1 MFYLKCNILFYT
13 TSKKLIINIR
23 SFHKVSLYKFYKNI
37 SNQNIFIGW
46 GRKKSGLKAMNL
58 AKRYRV
64 KFILL
69 EDGFIRSLNLGVE
82 NSPSFSI
89 VKDDIGIYY
98 DATMPSKLEN
108 LLNTYE
114 FKDEEIKQAK
124 KAIELIKKY
133 KISKYNNNLD
143 IPDDYFQK
151 DEKRVLVITQTAN
164 DASLE
169 FGLAKDFKT
178 VDMIKDAIK
187 ENPKSKI
194 YIKIHPDVLSGKKQ
208 SDFNAQDLPSKC
220 VVIKENYNPIELLS
234 HFKKVYTKTSGMGFE
249 ALIQECECVCYGMP
263 FYAGWGLTKDKLE
276 CKRRMQKR
284 SLEEVFYAA
293 YILYAEYFNPYL
305 NQKSNIF
312 DTIQTLAKY
321 KDIEKA
327 NSNRLFMLGFTLW
340 KRHFIKPFFKA
351 KNNKIIFLNS
361 IKSLARYK
369 LKEDDKFFIWGKKYD
384 DNTLKNLLLVKVKEQ
399 NLTNFS
405 PKVSLVED
413 GFIRSISLGSDLT
426 RPFSLIVDDKGL
438 YIDPNKPSKLEEL
451 LQNEIFDENMLSR
464 AKNII
469 KILLENRFSKYNG
482 LKHENL
488 KINAKIGQKVI
499 LIPAQVEDDA
509 SMILG
514 GFGLST
520 LDLLKEVRAKNQD
533 AYIIFKPHPDVL
545 SGNRVGLKDETLIL
559 EFCDEI
565 VKDCSIDSAIKIA
578 DEIHTITST
587 SGFDALLRAKKVFT
601 YGMPFYA
608 GWGLTKDKHK
618 CERRTRKL
626 SLEELVA
633 GALITYP
640 RYINPKT
647 KTLCEIEVCLDI
659 MLNLQKDY
667 FSKKHIKLA
676 IDFKTFMLRK
686 IRRFYEFL
694 AKK

>member
-1 MFYLKCNILFYT
+1 S
-13 TSKKLIINIR
+13 TSKKLIANARNFYSI
-23 SFHKVSLYKFYKNI
+23 FLYKKNLKI
-37 SNQNIFIGW
+37 NKDDLFFGW
-46 GRKKSGLKAMNL
+46 GRKKSGLKAINL
-58 AKRYRV
+58 AKKHKA

-82 NSPSFSI
+82 NSPSFSM

-114 FKDEEIKQAK
+114 FKDEEVKQAK

-151 DEKRVLVITQTAN
+151 DEKRVLIITQTAN

-208 SDFNAQDLPSKC
+208 SDLDIISLSKECILITENFNLIA
-220 VVIKENYNPIELLS
+220 LLE
-234 HFKKVYTKTSGMGFE
+234 FFDKVYTKTSGMGFE
-249 ALIQECECVCYGMP
+249 ALMQECECVCYGMP

-293 YILYAEYFNPYL
+293 YILYTEYFNPYL

-321 KDIEKA
+321 KGIEKA

-340 KRHFIKPFFKA
+340 KRYFIKPFFKA
-351 KNNKIIFLNS
+351 KDNEIIFLNS
-361 IKSLARYK
+361 IKSLVRYK

-384 DNTLKNLLLVKVKEQ
+384 ENTLKNLLLTKAKEQ

-451 LQNEIFDENMLSR
+451 LQNEIFDENMLNR

-488 KINAKIGQKVI
+488 KINAKIGQKII

-545 SGNRVGLKDETLIL
+545 SGNRMGLKDETLIL
-559 EFCDEI
+559 KFCDEI

-667 FSKKHIKLA
+667 FSKSYLKIIIDLRNFLLRRMRRIVENIIK
-676 IDFKTFMLRK
+676 
-686 IRRFYEFL
+686 
-694 AKK
+694 

>member
-1 MFYLKCNILFYT
+1 MKHYSI
-13 TSKKLIINIR
+13 SKKLIANVRNFYTI
-23 SFHKVSLYKFYKNI
+23 SLYKKKSKINKDDLFL
-37 SNQNIFIGW
+37 GW
-46 GRKKSGLKAMNL
+46 GRKKSGLKAINL
-58 AKRYRV
+58 AKKYKA

-82 NSPSFSI
+82 NSPSFSM

-98 DATMPSKLEN
+98 DATAPSKLEN

-124 KAIELIKKY
+124 KVIELIKKY

-151 DEKRVLVITQTAN
+151 DEKRVLIITQTAN

-187 ENPKSKI
+187 ENPDSKI

-208 SDFNAQDLPSKC
+208 SDLDINSLP
-220 VVIKENYNPIELLS
+220 KECILITENFNPIALLE
-234 HFKKVYTKTSGMGFE
+234 FFDKVYTKTSGMGFE
-249 ALIQECECVCYGMP
+249 ALMQGCECVCYGMP

-293 YILYAEYFNPYL
+293 YILYSEYFNPYF

-340 KRHFIKPFFKA
+340 KRYFIRPFFKA
-351 KNNKIIFLNS
+351 KDNKIIFLNS
-361 IKSLARYK
+361 LKSLARYK
-369 LKEDDKFFIWGKKYD
+369 LKENDKFFIWGKRIDYNALKT
-384 DNTLKNLLLVKVKEQ
+384 TLIKKAQDENLLH
-399 NLTNFS
+399 FI
-405 PKVSLVED
+405 PKISLVED

-426 RPFSLIVDDKGL
+426 RPFSLNVDDKGL
-438 YIDPNKPSKLEEL
+438 YIDPNKASKLEEL
-451 LQNEIFDENMLSR
+451 LQNEIFDENMLNR

-488 KINAKIGQKVI
+488 KINAKIGQKII
-499 LIPAQVEDDA
+499 LIPAQVEDDV

-608 GWGLTKDKHK
+608 GWDLTKDKYR

-633 GALITYP
+633 GALIIYP

-659 MLNLQKDY
+659 MLNLQKAY
-667 FSKKHIKLA
+667 FSKKYIKLA

>member
-1 MFYLKCNILFYT
+1 MKYYSA
-13 TSKKLIINIR
+13 SKKLIANARNFYTI
-23 SFHKVSLYKFYKNI
+23 SLYKKNLKI
-37 SNQNIFIGW
+37 KKDDLFFGW

-58 AKRYRV
+58 AKKYKA

-82 NSPSFSI
+82 NSPSFSM

-98 DATMPSKLEN
+98 DATAPSKLEN

-151 DEKRVLVITQTAN
+151 DEKRVLIITQTAN

-178 VDMIKDAIK
+178 VDMIKDAVK

-208 SDFNAQDLPSKC
+208 SDLDINSLP
-220 VVIKENYNPIELLS
+220 KECILITENFNPIALLE
-234 HFKKVYTKTSGMGFE
+234 FFDKVYTKTSGMGFE
-249 ALIQECECVCYGMP
+249 ALMQECECICYGMP

-293 YILYAEYFNPYL
+293 YILYSEYFNSYL

-321 KDIEKA
+321 KDIEKV
-327 NSNRLFMLGFTLW
+327 NSNKLFMLGFTLW
-340 KRHFIKPFFKA
+340 KRHFIKPFFNA
-351 KNNKIIFLNS
+351 KDNEIIFLNS
-361 IKSLARYK
+361 IKSLVRYK

-384 DNTLKNLLLVKVKEQ
+384 ENTLKNLLLVKAKEQ
-399 NLTNFS
+399 NLTNFT

-451 LQNEIFDENMLSR
+451 LQNEIFDENMLNR

-488 KINAKIGQKVI
+488 KINAKTGQKII

-520 LDLLKEVRAKNQD
+520 LDLLKEVRSKNQD

-608 GWGLTKDKHK
+608 GWGLTKDKYR

-633 GALITYP
+633 GALIAYP

-667 FSKKHIKLA
+667 FSKKYIKLV

>member
-1 MFYLKCNILFYT
+1 
-13 TSKKLIINIR
+13 
-23 SFHKVSLYKFYKNI
+23 
-37 SNQNIFIGW
+37 
-46 GRKKSGLKAMNL
+46 MNL
-58 AKRYRV
+58 AKKYKA

-89 VKDDIGIYY
+89 VKDDIGVYY
-98 DATMPSKLEN
+98 DATAPSKLEN

-151 DEKRVLVITQTAN
+151 DEKRVLIITQTAN

-169 FGLAKDFKT
+169 FGLSKDFKT

-187 ENPKSKI
+187 ENPDSKI

-208 SDFNAQDLPSKC
+208 SDLVINFLP
-220 VVIKENYNPIELLS
+220 KECILITENFNPIALLE
-234 HFKKVYTKTSGMGFE
+234 FFDKVYTKTSGMGFE
-249 ALIQECECVCYGMP
+249 ALIQECECICYGMP

-293 YILYAEYFNPYL
+293 YILYSEYFNSYL

-321 KDIEKA
+321 KDMEKV

-351 KNNKIIFLNS
+351 KNNEIIFLNS
-361 IKSLARYK
+361 IKSLVRYK
-369 LKEDDKFFIWGKKYD
+369 LKEDDKFFIWGRRIDYNVLKTTLIKKAQD
-384 DNTLKNLLLVKVKEQ
+384 ENLLH
-399 NLTNFS
+399 FI
-405 PKVSLVED
+405 PKISLVED

-451 LQNEIFDENMLSR
+451 LQNEIFDENMLNR

-482 LKHENL
+482 LKHEDL
-488 KINAKIGQKVI
+488 KINAKIGQKII

-520 LDLLKEVRAKNQD
+520 LDLLKEVRSKNQD

-676 IDFKTFMLRK
+676 IDFKTFMFRK

-694 AKK
+694 TEK

>member
-1 MFYLKCNILFYT
+1 MKYYS
-13 TSKKLIINIR
+13 TSKKLIANARNFYSI
-23 SFHKVSLYKFYKNI
+23 FLYKRNLKINKDDLF
-37 SNQNIFIGW
+37 FGW

-58 AKRYRV
+58 AKKYKA
-64 KFILL
+64 KFIFL

-82 NSPSFSI
+82 NSPSFSM

-143 IPDDYFQK
+143 IPDDYFEK
-151 DEKRVLVITQTAN
+151 DEKRVLIITQTAN

-169 FGLAKDFKT
+169 FGLAKGFKT

-187 ENPKSKI
+187 ENPDSKI

-208 SDFNAQDLPSKC
+208 SDLDINSLPKECILITENFNPTA
-220 VVIKENYNPIELLS
+220 LLE
-234 HFKKVYTKTSGMGFE
+234 FFDKVYTKTSGMGFE
-249 ALIQECECVCYGMP
+249 ALIQECECICYGMP

-293 YILYAEYFNPYL
+293 YILYSEYFNPYL

-321 KDIEKA
+321 KDIEKV

-351 KNNKIIFLNS
+351 KNNEIIFLNS
-361 IKSLARYK
+361 IKSLVRYK

-384 DNTLKNLLLVKVKEQ
+384 ENTLKNLLLAKAKEQ

-451 LQNEIFDENMLSR
+451 LQNEIFDENMLNR

-482 LKHENL
+482 LKHEDL
-488 KINAKIGQKVI
+488 KINAKTGQKII

-520 LDLLKEVRAKNQD
+520 LDLLKEVRSKNQD

-565 VKDCSIDSAIKIA
+565 AKDCSIDSAIKIA

-608 GWGLTKDKHK
+608 GWGLTKDKYK

>member
-1 MFYLKCNILFYT
+1 MKYCSI
-13 TSKKLIINIR
+13 SKKLIANVRNFYTI
-23 SFHKVSLYKFYKNI
+23 SLYKENLKINKDDLF
-37 SNQNIFIGW
+37 FGW

-58 AKRYRV
+58 AKKYKA

-82 NSPSFSI
+82 NSPSFSM

-114 FKDEEIKQAK
+114 FKGEEIKQAK

-151 DEKRVLVITQTAN
+151 DEKRVLIIAQTAN

-187 ENPKSKI
+187 ENPDSKI

-208 SDFNAQDLPSKC
+208 SDLDINSLP
-220 VVIKENYNPIELLS
+220 KECILISENFNPIALLE
-234 HFKKVYTKTSGMGFE
+234 FFDKVYTKTSGMGFE

-293 YILYAEYFNPYL
+293 YILYSEYFNPYL

-340 KRHFIKPFFKA
+340 KRYFIKPFFKA
-351 KNNKIIFLNS
+351 KNNEIIFLNS

-384 DNTLKNLLLVKVKEQ
+384 ENTLKNLLLVKAKEQ
-399 NLTNFS
+399 NLTNFT

-438 YIDPNKPSKLEEL
+438 YIDPNKVSKLEEL
-451 LQNEIFDENMLSR
+451 LQNEIFDKNMLNR

-488 KINAKIGQKVI
+488 KINAKIGQKII

-520 LDLLKEVRAKNQD
+520 LDLLKEVRSKNQD

-608 GWGLTKDKHK
+608 GWGLTKDKYR

-633 GALITYP
+633 GALIIYP

-659 MLNLQKDY
+659 MLNLQKAY
-667 FSKKHIKLA
+667 FSKKYIKLA

>member
-1 MFYLKCNILFYT
+1 
-13 TSKKLIINIR
+13 SKKLITNVKNFYTI
-23 SFHKVSLYKFYKNI
+23 FLYKKNLKI
-37 SNQNIFIGW
+37 NKDDLFFGW

-58 AKRYRV
+58 AKKYNT

-82 NSPSFSI
+82 NSPSFSM

-114 FKDEEIKQAK
+114 FKGEEIKQAK

-151 DEKRVLVITQTAN
+151 DEKRVLIIAQTAN

-187 ENPKSKI
+187 ENPDSKI

-208 SDFNAQDLPSKC
+208 SDLDINSLP
-220 VVIKENYNPIELLS
+220 KECILISENFNPIALLE
-234 HFKKVYTKTSGMGFE
+234 FFDKVYTKTSGMGFE

-293 YILYAEYFNPYL
+293 YILYSEYFNPYL

-321 KDIEKA
+321 KSIEKA

-340 KRHFIKPFFKA
+340 KRYFIKPFFKA
-351 KNNKIIFLNS
+351 KNNEIIFLNS

-384 DNTLKNLLLVKVKEQ
+384 ENTLKNLLLVKAKEQ
-399 NLTNFS
+399 NLTSFT

-438 YIDPNKPSKLEEL
+438 YIDPNKVSKLEEL
-451 LQNEIFDENMLSR
+451 LQNEIFDKNMLNR

-469 KILLENRFSKYNG
+469 KTLLENRFSKYNG
-482 LKHENL
+482 LKHEDL

-520 LDLLKEVRAKNQD
+520 LDLLKEVRSKNQD

-608 GWGLTKDKHK
+608 GWGLTKDKYR

-659 MLNLQKDY
+659 MLNLQKAY
-667 FSKKHIKLA
+667 FSKKYIKLA
-676 IDFKTFMLRK
+676 IDFKTFILRK

>member
-1 MFYLKCNILFYT
+1 MKYCSI
-13 TSKKLIINIR
+13 SKKLIANVRNFYTI
-23 SFHKVSLYKFYKNI
+23 SLYKENLKINKDDLF
-37 SNQNIFIGW
+37 FGW

-58 AKRYRV
+58 AKKYKA

-82 NSPSFSI
+82 NSPSFSM

-114 FKDEEIKQAK
+114 FKGEEIKQAK

-151 DEKRVLVITQTAN
+151 DEKRVLIIAQTAN

-187 ENPKSKI
+187 ENPDSKI

-208 SDFNAQDLPSKC
+208 SDLDINSLP
-220 VVIKENYNPIELLS
+220 KECILISENFNPIALLE
-234 HFKKVYTKTSGMGFE
+234 FFDKVYTKTSGMGFE

-293 YILYAEYFNPYL
+293 YILYSEYFNPYL

-327 NSNRLFMLGFTLW
+327 NSNRLFILGFTLW
-340 KRHFIKPFFKA
+340 KRYFIKPFFKA
-351 KNNKIIFLNS
+351 KNNEIIFLNS

-384 DNTLKNLLLVKVKEQ
+384 ENTLKNLLLVKAKEQ
-399 NLTNFS
+399 NLTNFT

-438 YIDPNKPSKLEEL
+438 YIDPNKVSKLEEL
-451 LQNEIFDENMLSR
+451 LQNEIFDKNMLNR

-469 KILLENRFSKYNG
+469 KTLLENRFSKYNG
-482 LKHENL
+482 LKHEDL

-520 LDLLKEVRAKNQD
+520 LDLLKEVRSKNQD

-608 GWGLTKDKHK
+608 GWGLTKDKYR

-633 GALITYP
+633 GALIIYP

-659 MLNLQKDY
+659 MLNLQKAY
-667 FSKKHIKLA
+667 FSKKYIKLA
-676 IDFKTFMLRK
+676 IDFKTFILRK

>member
-1 MFYLKCNILFYT
+1 MKYYSI
-13 TSKKLIINIR
+13 SKKLIANVRNFYTI
-23 SFHKVSLYKFYKNI
+23 SLYKKNLKI
-37 SNQNIFIGW
+37 KKDDLFFGW

-58 AKRYRV
+58 AKKYKA

-82 NSPSFSI
+82 NSPSFSM

-98 DATMPSKLEN
+98 DATAPSKLEN

-151 DEKRVLVITQTAN
+151 DEKRVLIITQTAN

-169 FGLAKDFKT
+169 FGLAKGFKT

-208 SDFNAQDLPSKC
+208 SDLDINSLP
-220 VVIKENYNPIELLS
+220 KECILITENFNPIALLE
-234 HFKKVYTKTSGMGFE
+234 FFDKVYTKTSGMGFE
-249 ALIQECECVCYGMP
+249 ALMQGCECVCYGMP

-293 YILYAEYFNPYL
+293 YILYSEYFNPYL
-305 NQKSNIF
+305 NQESNIF

-321 KDIEKA
+321 KDIEKV

-340 KRHFIKPFFKA
+340 KRHFIKPFFNA
-351 KNNKIIFLNS
+351 KDNKIIFLNS
-361 IKSLARYK
+361 LKSLAGYK
-369 LKEDDKFFIWGKKYD
+369 LKENDKFFIWGKRIDY
-384 DNTLKNLLLVKVKEQ
+384 NTLKSTLVKKAQDEDLS
-399 NLTNFS
+399 NFTPKISLT
-405 PKVSLVED
+405 ED

-426 RPFSLIVDDKGL
+426 RPFSLIIDDKGL
-438 YIDPNKPSKLEEL
+438 YIDPNKASKLEEH
-451 LQNEIFDENMLSR
+451 LQNEIFDENMLNR

-488 KINAKIGQKVI
+488 KINAKIGQKII

-520 LDLLKEVRAKNQD
+520 LDLLKEVRSKNQD

-618 CERRTRKL
+618 CKRRTRKL

-633 GALITYP
+633 GALIIYP

-659 MLNLQKDY
+659 MLNLQKAY

>member
-1 MFYLKCNILFYT
+1 MKHYSI
-13 TSKKLIINIR
+13 SKKLIANVRNFYTI
-23 SFHKVSLYKFYKNI
+23 SLYKKKSKINKDDLFL
-37 SNQNIFIGW
+37 GW
-46 GRKKSGLKAMNL
+46 GRKKSGLKAINL
-58 AKRYRV
+58 AKKYKA

-82 NSPSFSI
+82 NSPSFSM

-98 DATMPSKLEN
+98 DATAPSKLEN

-124 KAIELIKKY
+124 KVIELIKKY

-151 DEKRVLVITQTAN
+151 DEKRVLIITQTAN

-187 ENPKSKI
+187 ENPDSKI

-208 SDFNAQDLPSKC
+208 SDLDINSLP
-220 VVIKENYNPIELLS
+220 KECILITENFNPIALLE
-234 HFKKVYTKTSGMGFE
+234 FFDKVYTKTSGMGFE
-249 ALIQECECVCYGMP
+249 ALMQGCECVCYGMP

-293 YILYAEYFNPYL
+293 YILYSEYFNPYL

-340 KRHFIKPFFKA
+340 KRYFIRPFFKA
-351 KNNKIIFLNS
+351 KDNKIIFLNS
-361 IKSLARYK
+361 LKSLARYK
-369 LKEDDKFFIWGKKYD
+369 LKENDKFFIWGKRIDYNALKT
-384 DNTLKNLLLVKVKEQ
+384 TLIKKAQDENLLH
-399 NLTNFS
+399 FI
-405 PKVSLVED
+405 PKISLVED

-426 RPFSLIVDDKGL
+426 RPFSLNVDDKGL
-438 YIDPNKPSKLEEL
+438 YIDPNKASKLEEL
-451 LQNEIFDENMLSR
+451 LQNEIFDENMLNR

-488 KINAKIGQKVI
+488 KINAKIGQKII
-499 LIPAQVEDDA
+499 LIPAQVEDDV

-608 GWGLTKDKHK
+608 GWDLTKDKYR

-633 GALITYP
+633 GALIIYP

-659 MLNLQKDY
+659 MLNLQKAY
-667 FSKKHIKLA
+667 FSK
-676 IDFKTFMLRK
+676 
-686 IRRFYEFL
+686 
-694 AKK
+694 

>member
-1 MFYLKCNILFYT
+1 MKYYSA
-13 TSKKLIINIR
+13 SKKLIANARNFYTI
-23 SFHKVSLYKFYKNI
+23 SLYKKNLKI
-37 SNQNIFIGW
+37 KKDDLFFGW

-58 AKRYRV
+58 AKKYKA

-82 NSPSFSI
+82 DSPSFSM

-108 LLNTYE
+108 LLNTCE

-143 IPDDYFQK
+143 IPDNYFQK
-151 DEKRVLVITQTAN
+151 DEKRVLIITQTAN

-178 VDMIKDAIK
+178 LDMIKDAIK
-187 ENPKSKI
+187 ENPKSTI

-208 SDFNAQDLPSKC
+208 SDLDLNSLP
-220 VVIKENYNPIELLS
+220 KECILITENFNPIALLE
-234 HFKKVYTKTSGMGFE
+234 FFDKVYTKTSGMGFE
-249 ALIQECECVCYGMP
+249 ALMQECECICYGMP

-293 YILYAEYFNPYL
+293 YILYSEYFNPYL

-321 KDIEKA
+321 KDIEKV
-327 NSNRLFMLGFTLW
+327 NSNKLFMLGFTLW

-351 KNNKIIFLNS
+351 KDNEIIFLNS
-361 IKSLARYK
+361 IKSLVRYK

-384 DNTLKNLLLVKVKEQ
+384 ENTLKNLLLVKAKEQ
-399 NLTNFS
+399 NLTNFT

-451 LQNEIFDENMLSR
+451 LQNEIFDENMLNR

-482 LKHENL
+482 LKHEDL
-488 KINAKIGQKVI
+488 KINAKTGQKII

-520 LDLLKEVRAKNQD
+520 LDLLKEVRSKNQD

-608 GWGLTKDKHK
+608 GWGLTKDKYR

-633 GALITYP
+633 GALIAYP

-667 FSKKHIKLA
+667 FSKKYIKLV

>member
-1 MFYLKCNILFYT
+1 MSTYS
-13 TSKKLIINIR
+13 TSKKLVKNVSDFINVK
-23 SFHKVSLYKFYKNI
+23 SYKN
-37 SNQNIFIGW
+37 SLLPSDFICGW

-58 AKRYRV
+58 AKKYKA

-89 VKDDIGIYY
+89 VKDDIGVYY
-98 DATMPSKLEN
+98 DATAPSKLEN

-151 DEKRVLVITQTAN
+151 DEKRVLIITQTAN

-169 FGLAKDFKT
+169 FGFAKDFKT

-187 ENPKSKI
+187 ENPDSKI

-208 SDFNAQDLPSKC
+208 SDLVINFLP
-220 VVIKENYNPIELLS
+220 KECILITENFNPIALLE
-234 HFKKVYTKTSGMGFE
+234 FFDKVYTKTSGMGFE
-249 ALIQECECVCYGMP
+249 ALIQECECICYGMP

-321 KDIEKA
+321 KDIEKV

-351 KNNKIIFLNS
+351 KDNEIIFLNS
-361 IKSLARYK
+361 IKSLLRYK
-369 LKEDDKFFIWGKKYD
+369 LKEDDKFFIWGKRIDY
-384 DNTLKNLLLVKVKEQ
+384 NTLKSTLIKKAQDENLLH
-399 NLTNFS
+399 FA
-405 PKVSLVED
+405 PKISLVED
-413 GFIRSISLGSDLT
+413 GFIRSISLGSDLA

-451 LQNEIFDENMLSR
+451 LQNEIFDENILNR

-482 LKHENL
+482 LKHEDL
-488 KINAKIGQKVI
+488 KINAKIGQKII

-533 AYIIFKPHPDVL
+533 SYIIFKPHPDVL

-559 EFCDEI
+559 KFCDEI

-659 MLNLQKDY
+659 MLNLQKAY

-676 IDFKTFMLRK
+676 IDFKTFILRK

>member
-1 MFYLKCNILFYT
+1 LKIKKDDLF
-13 TSKKLIINIR
+13 L
-23 SFHKVSLYKFYKNI
+23 
-37 SNQNIFIGW
+37 GW

-58 AKRYRV
+58 AKKYKA

-151 DEKRVLVITQTAN
+151 DEKRVLIITQTAN

-178 VDMIKDAIK
+178 LDMIKDAIK

-208 SDFNAQDLPSKC
+208 SDLDINSLP
-220 VVIKENYNPIELLS
+220 KECILITENFNPIALLE
-234 HFKKVYTKTSGMGFE
+234 FFDKIYTKTSGMGFE
-249 ALIQECECVCYGMP
+249 ALMQECECVCYGMP

-276 CKRRMQKR
+276 CKRRIQKR

-293 YILYAEYFNPYL
+293 YILYTEYFNPYL
-305 NQKSNIF
+305 NQKSDIF
-312 DTIQTLAKY
+312 NTIKTLVQY

-340 KRHFIKPFFKA
+340 KRYFIKPFFKA
-351 KNNKIIFLNS
+351 KDNEIIFLNS
-361 IKSLARYK
+361 LKSLVRYK
-369 LKEDDKFFIWGKKYD
+369 LKENDKFFIWGKRIDY
-384 DNTLKNLLLVKVKEQ
+384 NTLKNTLIKKAQDENLLH
-399 NLTNFS
+399 FA
-405 PKVSLVED
+405 PKISLVED

-438 YIDPNKPSKLEEL
+438 YIDPNKPSKLEKL
-451 LQNEIFDENMLSR
+451 LQNEIFDENMLNR

-520 LDLLKEVRAKNQD
+520 LDLLKEVRTKNQD

-559 EFCDEI
+559 EFCDEV

-618 CERRTRKL
+618 CARRTRKL

-659 MLNLQKDY
+659 MLNLQKAY
-667 FSKKHIKLA
+667 FSKKYIKLA

>member
-1 MFYLKCNILFYT
+1 MKHYSI
-13 TSKKLIINIR
+13 SKKLIANVRNFYTI
-23 SFHKVSLYKFYKNI
+23 SLYKKNSKI
-37 SNQNIFIGW
+37 NKDDLFLGW
-46 GRKKSGLKAMNL
+46 GRKKSGLKAINL
-58 AKRYRV
+58 AKKYKA

-82 NSPSFSI
+82 NSPSFSM

-98 DATMPSKLEN
+98 DATAPSKLEN

-151 DEKRVLVITQTAN
+151 DEKRVLIITQTAN

-169 FGLAKDFKT
+169 FGLAKGFKT

-208 SDFNAQDLPSKC
+208 SDLDINSLPKECILITENFNPVA
-220 VVIKENYNPIELLS
+220 LLE
-234 HFKKVYTKTSGMGFE
+234 FFDKVYTKTSGMGFE
-249 ALIQECECVCYGMP
+249 ALMQECECICYGMP

-284 SLEEVFYAA
+284 SLEEVFYVA
-293 YILYAEYFNPYL
+293 YILYAEYFNPCL

-321 KDIEKA
+321 KDIEKV
-327 NSNRLFMLGFTLW
+327 NSNKLFMLGFTLW

-351 KNNKIIFLNS
+351 KDNEIIFLNS
-361 IKSLARYK
+361 IKSLVRYK

-384 DNTLKNLLLVKVKEQ
+384 ENTLKNLLLVKAKEQ
-399 NLTNFS
+399 NLTNFT

-438 YIDPNKPSKLEEL
+438 YIDPNKASKLEEL
-451 LQNEIFDENMLSR
+451 LQNEIFDENMLNR

-482 LKHENL
+482 LKHEDL
-488 KINAKIGQKVI
+488 KINAKIGQKII

-608 GWGLTKDKHK
+608 GWGLTKDKYR
-618 CERRTRKL
+618 CERRIRKL

-633 GALITYP
+633 GALIIYP

-647 KTLCEIEVCLDI
+647 KTLCEIEV
-659 MLNLQKDY
+659 
-667 FSKKHIKLA
+667 
-676 IDFKTFMLRK
+676 
-686 IRRFYEFL
+686 
-694 AKK
+694 

>member
-1 MFYLKCNILFYT
+1 MKHYSI
-13 TSKKLIINIR
+13 SKKLIANVRNFYTI
-23 SFHKVSLYKFYKNI
+23 SLYKKNSKI
-37 SNQNIFIGW
+37 NKDDLFLGW
-46 GRKKSGLKAMNL
+46 GRKKSGLKAINL
-58 AKRYRV
+58 AKKYKA

-82 NSPSFSI
+82 NSPSFSM

-98 DATMPSKLEN
+98 DATAPSKLEN

-151 DEKRVLVITQTAN
+151 DEKRVLIITQTAN

-169 FGLAKDFKT
+169 FGLAKGFKT

-208 SDFNAQDLPSKC
+208 SDLDINSLPKECILITENFNPVA
-220 VVIKENYNPIELLS
+220 LLE
-234 HFKKVYTKTSGMGFE
+234 FFDKVYTKTSGMGFE
-249 ALIQECECVCYGMP
+249 ALMQECECICYGMP

-284 SLEEVFYAA
+284 SLEEVFYVA
-293 YILYAEYFNPYL
+293 YILYAEYFNPCL

-321 KDIEKA
+321 KDIEKV
-327 NSNRLFMLGFTLW
+327 NSNKLFMLGFTLW

-351 KNNKIIFLNS
+351 KDNEIIFLNS
-361 IKSLARYK
+361 IKSLVRYK

-384 DNTLKNLLLVKVKEQ
+384 ENTLKNLLLVKAKEQ
-399 NLTNFS
+399 NLTNFT

-438 YIDPNKPSKLEEL
+438 YIDPNKASKLEEL
-451 LQNEIFDENMLSR
+451 LQNEIFDENMLNR

-482 LKHENL
+482 LKHEDL
-488 KINAKIGQKVI
+488 KINAKIGQKII

-587 SGFDALLRAKKVFT
+587 SGFDALLRAKKVFA

-608 GWGLTKDKHK
+608 GWGLTKDKYR

-633 GALITYP
+633 GALIAYP

-647 KTLCEIEVCLDI
+647 
-659 MLNLQKDY
+659 
-667 FSKKHIKLA
+667 
-676 IDFKTFMLRK
+676 
-686 IRRFYEFL
+686 
-694 AKK
+694 

>member
-1 MFYLKCNILFYT
+1 MKYYS
-13 TSKKLIINIR
+13 TSKKLIANARNFYTI
-23 SFHKVSLYKFYKNI
+23 FLYKKNLKI
-37 SNQNIFIGW
+37 NKDDLFFGW

-58 AKRYRV
+58 AKKYNT

-82 NSPSFSI
+82 NSPSFSM

-114 FKDEEIKQAK
+114 FKGEEIKQAK

-151 DEKRVLVITQTAN
+151 DEKRVLIIAQTAN

-187 ENPKSKI
+187 ENPDSKI

-208 SDFNAQDLPSKC
+208 SDLDINSLP
-220 VVIKENYNPIELLS
+220 KECILISENFNPIALLE
-234 HFKKVYTKTSGMGFE
+234 FFDKVYTKTSGMGFE

-293 YILYAEYFNPYL
+293 YILYSEYFNPYL

-321 KDIEKA
+321 KSIEKA

-340 KRHFIKPFFKA
+340 KRYFIKPFFKA
-351 KNNKIIFLNS
+351 KNNEIIFLNS

-384 DNTLKNLLLVKVKEQ
+384 ENTLKNLLLVKAKEQ
-399 NLTNFS
+399 NLTSFT

-438 YIDPNKPSKLEEL
+438 YIDPNKVSKLEEL
-451 LQNEIFDENMLSR
+451 LQNEIFDKNMLNR

-469 KILLENRFSKYNG
+469 KTLLENRFSKYNG
-482 LKHENL
+482 LKHEDL

-520 LDLLKEVRAKNQD
+520 LDLLKEVRSKNQD

-659 MLNLQKDY
+659 MLNLQKAY
-667 FSKKHIKLA
+667 FSKKYIKLA

>member
-1 MFYLKCNILFYT
+1 MKIYT
-13 TSKKLIINIR
+13 TSKKLKENA
-23 SFHKVSLYKFYKNI
+23 KKFYKTAPYCIYKNI
-37 SNQNIFIGW
+37 TKEDVFVGW
-46 GRKKSGLKAMNL
+46 GRKKSGLKAVEL
-58 AKRYRV
+58 AKKYDV
-64 KFILL
+64 KFLLL
-69 EDGFIRSLNLGVE
+69 EDGFLRSLNLGVE

-89 VKDDIGIYY
+89 VKDDVGIYY
-98 DATMPSKLEN
+98 DATAPSKLEN
-108 LLNTYE
+108 ILNTYE
-114 FKDEEIKQAK
+114 FSSKELEQAK
-124 KAIELIKKY
+124 TAIGLIKKE
-133 KISKYNNNLD
+133 KLSKYNNNLCL
-143 IPDDYFQK
+143 PKELFSGS
-151 DEKRVLVITQTAN
+151 EERVLIITQVAN
-164 DASLE
+164 DASLK
-169 FGLAKDFKT
+169 FGLADSFST
-178 VDMIKDAIK
+178 QDIINEAIK
-187 ENPKSKI
+187 ENPNAKI

-208 SDFNAQDLPSKC
+208 SDFNVQDLPSKC

-249 ALIQECECVCYGMP
+249 ALMLGCECVCYGVP
-263 FYAGWGLTKDKLE
+263 FYAGWGLTQDKQV
-276 CKRRMQKR
+276 CKRRLKKR

-293 YILYAEYFNPYL
+293 YILYSEYFNPYL

-321 KDIEKA
+321 KGIEKV

-340 KRHFIKPFFKA
+340 KRYFIKPFFKA
-351 KNNKIIFLNS
+351 KDNEIIFLNS
-361 IKSLARYK
+361 LKSLARYK
-369 LKEDDKFFIWGKKYD
+369 LKENDKFFIWGKKIDY
-384 DNTLKNLLLVKVKEQ
+384 NTLKSTLIKKAQDENLLHF
-399 NLTNFS
+399 T
-405 PKVSLVED
+405 PKISLVED

-451 LQNEIFDENMLSR
+451 LQNEIFDENMLNR

-482 LKHENL
+482 LKHEDL
-488 KINAKIGQKVI
+488 KINAKIGQKII

-520 LDLLKEVRAKNQD
+520 LDLLKEVRSKNQD

-633 GALITYP
+633 GALIAYP

-659 MLNLQKDY
+659 MLNLQKAY
-667 FSKKHIKLA
+667 FSKKYIKLA

>member
-1 MFYLKCNILFYT
+1 MKYYSI
-13 TSKKLIINIR
+13 SKKLIANVRNFYTI
-23 SFHKVSLYKFYKNI
+23 SLYKKNLKI
-37 SNQNIFIGW
+37 KKDDLFFGW

-58 AKRYRV
+58 AKKYKA

-82 NSPSFSI
+82 NSPSFSM

-108 LLNTYE
+108 LLNTCE

-151 DEKRVLVITQTAN
+151 DEKRVLIITQTAN

-187 ENPKSKI
+187 ENPDSKI

-208 SDFNAQDLPSKC
+208 SDLDINSLP
-220 VVIKENYNPIELLS
+220 KECILITENFNPIALLE
-234 HFKKVYTKTSGMGFE
+234 FFDKVYTKTSGMGFE
-249 ALIQECECVCYGMP
+249 ALMQGCECVCYGMP

-293 YILYAEYFNPYL
+293 YILYSEYFNPYL

-340 KRHFIKPFFKA
+340 KRYFIRPFFKA
-351 KNNKIIFLNS
+351 KDNKIIFLNS
-361 IKSLARYK
+361 LKSLARYK
-369 LKEDDKFFIWGKKYD
+369 LKENDKFFIWGKRIDYNALKT
-384 DNTLKNLLLVKVKEQ
+384 TLIKKAQDENLLH
-399 NLTNFS
+399 FI
-405 PKVSLVED
+405 PKISLVED

-426 RPFSLIVDDKGL
+426 RPFSLNVDDKGL
-438 YIDPNKPSKLEEL
+438 YIDPNKASKLEEL
-451 LQNEIFDENMLSR
+451 LQNEIFDENMLNR

-488 KINAKIGQKVI
+488 KINAKIGQKII
-499 LIPAQVEDDA
+499 LIPAQVEDDV

-608 GWGLTKDKHK
+608 GWDLTKDKYR

-633 GALITYP
+633 GALIIYP

-659 MLNLQKDY
+659 MLNLQKAY
-667 FSKKHIKLA
+667 FSKKYIKLA

>member
-1 MFYLKCNILFYT
+1 MKYYSI
-13 TSKKLIINIR
+13 SKKLIANVRNFYTI
-23 SFHKVSLYKFYKNI
+23 SLYKKNLKI
-37 SNQNIFIGW
+37 KKDDLFFGW

-58 AKRYRV
+58 AKKYKA

-82 NSPSFSI
+82 NSPSFSM

-98 DATMPSKLEN
+98 DATAPSKLEN

-151 DEKRVLVITQTAN
+151 DEKRVLIITQTAN

-169 FGLAKDFKT
+169 FGLAKGFKT

-208 SDFNAQDLPSKC
+208 SDLDINSLP
-220 VVIKENYNPIELLS
+220 KECILITENFNPIALLE
-234 HFKKVYTKTSGMGFE
+234 FFDKVYTKTSGMGFE
-249 ALIQECECVCYGMP
+249 ALMQGCECVCYGMP

-293 YILYAEYFNPYL
+293 YILYSEYFNPYL
-305 NQKSNIF
+305 NQESNIF

-321 KDIEKA
+321 KDIEKV

-340 KRHFIKPFFKA
+340 KRHFIKPFFNA
-351 KNNKIIFLNS
+351 KDNEIIFLNS
-361 IKSLARYK
+361 LKSLAGYK
-369 LKEDDKFFIWGKKYD
+369 LKENDKFFIWGKRIDY
-384 DNTLKNLLLVKVKEQ
+384 NTLKSTLVKKAQDEDLS
-399 NLTNFS
+399 NFTPKISLT
-405 PKVSLVED
+405 ED

-426 RPFSLIVDDKGL
+426 RPFSLIIDDKGL
-438 YIDPNKPSKLEEL
+438 YIDPNKASKLEEH
-451 LQNEIFDENMLSR
+451 LQNEIFDENMLNR

-488 KINAKIGQKVI
+488 KINAKIGQKII

-520 LDLLKEVRAKNQD
+520 LDLLKEVRSKNQD

-618 CERRTRKL
+618 CKRRTRKL

-633 GALITYP
+633 GALIIYP

-659 MLNLQKDY
+659 MLNLQKAY

-676 IDFKTFMLRK
+676 ID
-686 IRRFYEFL
+686 
-694 AKK
+694 

>member
-1 MFYLKCNILFYT
+1 MKFYT
-13 TSKKLIINIR
+13 TSRKLKKNI
-23 SFHKVSLYKFYKNI
+23 KNFYKMVACSTDKNI
-37 SNQNIFIGW
+37 VKEDIFIGW

-58 AKRYRV
+58 AKKYKA

-89 VKDDIGIYY
+89 VKDDIGVYY
-98 DATMPSKLEN
+98 DATAPSKLEN

-151 DEKRVLVITQTAN
+151 DEKRVLIITQTAN

-169 FGLAKDFKT
+169 FGLSKDFKT

-187 ENPKSKI
+187 ENPDSKI

-208 SDFNAQDLPSKC
+208 SDLVINFLP
-220 VVIKENYNPIELLS
+220 KECILITENFNPIALLE
-234 HFKKVYTKTSGMGFE
+234 FFDKVYTKTSGMGFE
-249 ALIQECECVCYGMP
+249 ALIQECECICYGMP

-293 YILYAEYFNPYL
+293 YILYSEYFNSYL

-321 KDIEKA
+321 KDMEKV

-351 KNNKIIFLNS
+351 KNNEIIFLNS
-361 IKSLARYK
+361 IKSLVRYK
-369 LKEDDKFFIWGKKYD
+369 LKEDDKFFIWGRRIDYNVLKTTLIKKAQD
-384 DNTLKNLLLVKVKEQ
+384 ENLLH
-399 NLTNFS
+399 FI
-405 PKVSLVED
+405 PKISLVED

-451 LQNEIFDENMLSR
+451 LQNEIFDENILNR

-482 LKHENL
+482 LKHEDL
-488 KINAKIGQKVI
+488 KINAKIGQKII

-608 GWGLTKDKHK
+608 GWGLTKDKYR

-676 IDFKTFMLRK
+676 IDFKTFMFRK

-694 AKK
+694 TEK

>member
-1 MFYLKCNILFYT
+1 YS
-13 TSKKLIINIR
+13 TSKKLITNVKNFYTI
-23 SFHKVSLYKFYKNI
+23 FLYKKNLKI
-37 SNQNIFIGW
+37 NKDDLFFGW

-58 AKRYRV
+58 AKKYNT

-82 NSPSFSI
+82 NSPSFSM

-114 FKDEEIKQAK
+114 FKGEEIKQAK
-124 KAIELIKKY
+124 EAIELIKKY

-151 DEKRVLVITQTAN
+151 DEKRVLIIAQTAN

-187 ENPKSKI
+187 ENPDSKI

-208 SDFNAQDLPSKC
+208 SDLDINSLP
-220 VVIKENYNPIELLS
+220 KECILISENFNPIALLE
-234 HFKKVYTKTSGMGFE
+234 FFDKVYTKTSGMGFE

-293 YILYAEYFNPYL
+293 YILYSEYFNPYL

-321 KDIEKA
+321 KSIEKA

-340 KRHFIKPFFKA
+340 KRYFIKPFFKA
-351 KNNKIIFLNS
+351 KNNEIIFLNS

-384 DNTLKNLLLVKVKEQ
+384 ENTLKNLLLVKAKEQ
-399 NLTNFS
+399 NLTSFT

-413 GFIRSISLGSDLT
+413 GFIRSISLGSDLA

-438 YIDPNKPSKLEEL
+438 YIDPNKVSKLEEL
-451 LQNEIFDENMLSR
+451 LQNEIFDKNMLNR

-469 KILLENRFSKYNG
+469 KTLLENRFSKYNG
-482 LKHENL
+482 LKHEDL

-520 LDLLKEVRAKNQD
+520 LDLLKEVRSKNQD

-608 GWGLTKDKHK
+608 GWGLTKDKYR

-659 MLNLQKDY
+659 MLNLQKAY
-667 FSKKHIKLA
+667 FSKKYIKLA
-676 IDFKTFMLRK
+676 IDFKTFILRK

>member
-1 MFYLKCNILFYT
+1 MKYYS
-13 TSKKLIINIR
+13 TSKKLIANVRNFYTI
-23 SFHKVSLYKFYKNI
+23 SLYKKNLKI
-37 SNQNIFIGW
+37 NKDDLFFGW

-58 AKRYRV
+58 AKKYKA

-82 NSPSFSI
+82 NSPSFSM

-124 KAIELIKKY
+124 KVIELIKKY

-151 DEKRVLVITQTAN
+151 DEKRVLIITQTAN

-208 SDFNAQDLPSKC
+208 SDLDINSLP
-220 VVIKENYNPIELLS
+220 KECILITENFNPIALLE
-234 HFKKVYTKTSGMGFE
+234 FFDKVYTKTSGMGFE
-249 ALIQECECVCYGMP
+249 ALMQECECICYGMP

-293 YILYAEYFNPYL
+293 YILYSEYFNPYL

-321 KDIEKA
+321 KDIEKV

-340 KRHFIKPFFKA
+340 KRHFIKPFFNA
-351 KNNKIIFLNS
+351 KDNEIIFLNS
-361 IKSLARYK
+361 LKSLARYK
-369 LKEDDKFFIWGKKYD
+369 LKENDKFFIWGKKYD
-384 DNTLKNLLLVKVKEQ
+384 ENTLKNLLLTKAKEQ
-399 NLTNFS
+399 NLTNFT
-405 PKVSLVED
+405 PKISLVED

-438 YIDPNKPSKLEEL
+438 YIDPNKASKLEEL
-451 LQNEIFDENMLSR
+451 LQNEIFDENILNR

-488 KINAKIGQKVI
+488 KINAKIGQKII

-545 SGNRVGLKDETLIL
+545 SGNRVGLKDETRIL

-587 SGFDALLRAKKVFT
+587 SGFDALLRAKKVFI

-608 GWGLTKDKHK
+608 GWGLTKDKYK

-633 GALITYP
+633 GALIAYP

-659 MLNLQKDY
+659 MLNLQKAY

>member
-1 MFYLKCNILFYT
+1 MKYYS
-13 TSKKLIINIR
+13 TSKKLITNVKNFYTI
-23 SFHKVSLYKFYKNI
+23 FLYKKNLKI
-37 SNQNIFIGW
+37 NKDDLFFGW

-58 AKRYRV
+58 AKKYNT

-82 NSPSFSI
+82 NSPSFSM

-114 FKDEEIKQAK
+114 FKGEEIKQAK

-151 DEKRVLVITQTAN
+151 DEKRVLIIAQTAN

-187 ENPKSKI
+187 ENPDSKI

-208 SDFNAQDLPSKC
+208 SDLDINSLP
-220 VVIKENYNPIELLS
+220 KECILISENFNPIALLE
-234 HFKKVYTKTSGMGFE
+234 FFDKVYTKTSGMSFE

-293 YILYAEYFNPYL
+293 YILYSEYFNPYL

-321 KDIEKA
+321 KSIEKA

-340 KRHFIKPFFKA
+340 KRYFIKPFFKA
-351 KNNKIIFLNS
+351 KNNEIIFLNS

-384 DNTLKNLLLVKVKEQ
+384 ENTLKNLLLVKAKEQ
-399 NLTNFS
+399 NLTSFT

-438 YIDPNKPSKLEEL
+438 YIDPNKVSKLEEL
-451 LQNEIFDENMLSR
+451 LQNEIFDKNMLNR

-469 KILLENRFSKYNG
+469 KTLLENRFSKYNG
-482 LKHENL
+482 LKHEDL

-520 LDLLKEVRAKNQD
+520 LDLLKEVRSKNQD

-608 GWGLTKDKHK
+608 GWGLTKDKYR

-659 MLNLQKDY
+659 MLNLQKAY
-667 FSKKHIKLA
+667 FSKKYIKLA
-676 IDFKTFMLRK
+676 IDFKTFILRK

>member
-1 MFYLKCNILFYT
+1 
-13 TSKKLIINIR
+13 
-23 SFHKVSLYKFYKNI
+23 
-37 SNQNIFIGW
+37 
-46 GRKKSGLKAMNL
+46 
-58 AKRYRV
+58 
-64 KFILL
+64 
-69 EDGFIRSLNLGVE
+69 
-82 NSPSFSI
+82 
-89 VKDDIGIYY
+89 
-98 DATMPSKLEN
+98 
-108 LLNTYE
+108 
-114 FKDEEIKQAK
+114 
-124 KAIELIKKY
+124 
-133 KISKYNNNLD
+133 
-143 IPDDYFQK
+143 
-151 DEKRVLVITQTAN
+151 
-164 DASLE
+164 
-169 FGLAKDFKT
+169 
-178 VDMIKDAIK
+178 
-187 ENPKSKI
+187 
-194 YIKIHPDVLSGKKQ
+194 
-208 SDFNAQDLPSKC
+208 
-220 VVIKENYNPIELLS
+220 
-234 HFKKVYTKTSGMGFE
+234 
-249 ALIQECECVCYGMP
+249 
-263 FYAGWGLTKDKLE
+263 
-276 CKRRMQKR
+276 
-284 SLEEVFYAA
+284 
-293 YILYAEYFNPYL
+293 
-305 NQKSNIF
+305 NIF

-340 KRHFIKPFFKA
+340 KRYFIRPFFKA
-351 KNNKIIFLNS
+351 KDNKIIFLNS
-361 IKSLARYK
+361 LKSLARYK
-369 LKEDDKFFIWGKKYD
+369 LKENDKFFIWGKRIDYNALKT
-384 DNTLKNLLLVKVKEQ
+384 TLIKKAQDENLLH
-399 NLTNFS
+399 FI
-405 PKVSLVED
+405 PKISLVED

-426 RPFSLIVDDKGL
+426 RPFSLNVDDKGL
-438 YIDPNKPSKLEEL
+438 YIDPNKASKLEEL
-451 LQNEIFDENMLSR
+451 LQNEIFDENMLNR

-488 KINAKIGQKVI
+488 KINAKIGQKII
-499 LIPAQVEDDA
+499 LIPAQVEDDV

-608 GWGLTKDKHK
+608 GWDLTKDKYR

-633 GALITYP
+633 GALIIYP

-659 MLNLQKDY
+659 MLNLQKAY
-667 FSKKHIKLA
+667 FSKKYIKLA